1 MDENK
6 KVVSV
11 LVLATSP
18 SGIKQESNIQQE
30 TRSKKCQQIT
40 DEKQLGVH

>member
-11 LVLATSP
+11 LVLATNP
-18 SGIKQESNIQQE
+18 SGIQHSTGNQKG
-30 TRSKKCQQIT
+30 QQIT